1 MNHTCTGVTSHLM
14 FRFCEPYET
23 YAFSVGMIRFYEHTC
38 PMYFTVHVLLCEP
51 FTLLVFL
58 NLWFGSMSVL
68 TPCTT
73 NQIIRSM
80 GLIPFFNQSPE
91 CNSVLSSISIRECRG
106 QILTIS
112 HPYLLYVLVSFQ
124 QVTHLIRSWNSLPSS
139 YHGFADFISSQWTSF
154 SQNRFD
160 LSMKLSRLTFYFRQ
174 EIPSLVALCMES
186 LPKTE
191 PIQGLPLETVRSCA
205 KFL

>member
-1 MNHTCTGVTSHLM
+1 MSIRLICISLGM
-14 FRFCEPYET
+14 FC
-23 YAFSVGMIRFYEHTC
+23 
-38 PMYFTVHVLLCEP
+38 
-51 FTLLVFL
+51 
-58 NLWFGSMSVL
+58 
-68 TPCTT
+68 
-73 NQIIRSM
+73 SM

-91 CNSVLSSISIRECRG
+91 CNSVLSSVSIRECRG
-106 QILTIS
+106 QILTSS
-112 HPYLLYVLVSFQ
+112 HSYLLYVLVSFQ
-124 QVTHLIRSWNSLPSS
+124 QVAHLIRSWNSLPSS